1 MQIHIMDV
9 TTQRLEIP
17 LLEKNSIA
25 YGENTAK
32 NNHLRVSFWLPI
44 LKPKTS
50 TYYRF
55 MLLMSKLVFL
65 QTNFYFYS
73 LFVEMFKLYLF
84 FFLRPEYLIS
94 FASKSF
100 KKFLNSFI
108 YIYWLTFIPILYFN
122 AHQVIKVGNFEIE

>member
-1 MQIHIMDV
+1 
-9 TTQRLEIP
+9 
-17 LLEKNSIA
+17 
-25 YGENTAK
+25 
-32 NNHLRVSFWLPI
+32 
-44 LKPKTS
+44 
-50 TYYRF
+50 
-55 MLLMSKLVFL
+55 MSNLVFL

-108 YIYWLTFIPILYFN
+108 HIYWLTFIPILYFN